1 MGVATEAAAVVEHH
15 VVPSAHYAGGVPV
28 SVLLPAG
35 YAASEGRHAVLYLL
49 HGSEDDAGTWLAKT
63 RVEDKVGDLVV
74 VMPDA
79 MGRSFYLDSPG
90 KGAWQSF
97 FVDELLP
104 WVDARYR
111 TVAAREGRCVAGNSM
126 GGYGALR
133 LGWVAPERFA
143 AVASMSGAVSW
154 GEDAAWRDHGWV
166 SRVARDLYGDEARE
180 AYARDA
186 LRPLLRARVGEGGYD
201 GPALY
206 LDVGRGDFLR
216 DDNRAFHAE
225 LEAMGVPHAWAEAPG
240 GHDWRYWDARVGD
253 IVAFCKAQSS
263 R

>member
-1 MGVATEAAAVVEHH
+1 MPLPTPDTPTVEHA
-15 VVPSAHYAGGVPV
+15 VVPSARYPDGVHV

-35 YAASEGRHAVLYLL
+35 YAASDKRHSVLYLL
-49 HGSEDDAGTWLAKT
+49 HGSEDDARTWLART
-63 RVEDKVGDLVV
+63 RLEDEAEDLVV

-79 MGRSFYLDSPG
+79 RGRSFYLDSPG

-97 FVDELLP
+97 FLDELLP

-111 TVAAREGRCVAGNSM
+111 TVATREGRCVAGNSM

-133 LGWVAPERFA
+133 LGWVAPERFV
-143 AVASMSGAVSW
+143 AVASMSGAVFW
-154 GEDAAWRDHGWV
+154 GEDAAWEVDWV
-166 SRVARDLYGDEARE
+166 RRFARDLYGDEPRD
-180 AYARDA
+180 AYARDS

-206 LDVGRGDFLR
+206 LDVGHGDFLR

-225 LEAMGVPHAWAEAPG
+225 LEALGVPHAWAEAHG
-240 GHDWRYWDARVGD
+240 GHDWRYWNARVGEV
-253 IVAFCKAQSS
+253 VAFCKAQSS